1 MKLRKIL
8 TLALSAVMA
17 TGLLTSVSFGQTGT
31 GQQWDVSKSKTATQL
46 DKDFISDVTLSLP
59 AAEEQLVSDVVLVLD
74 KSTSAAL
81 EEQALAMLRELKGQV
96 LSLIHI

>member
-31 GQQWDVSKSKTATQL
+31 GQHWEVS
-46 DKDFISDVTLSLP
+46 
-59 AAEEQLVSDVVLVLD
+59 
-74 KSTSAAL
+74 
-81 EEQALAMLRELKGQV
+81 
-96 LSLIHI
+96 